1 MIRREF
7 RQALEA
13 QHNVLLAL
21 WVIFACGILIYI
33 AVAQIFLADRQLAI
47 SYAFAQTAK
56 MFIWFL
62 TFVDIATL
70 FWWKRRFLT
79 NEAILGGAKRY
90 KVLQALQGH
99 KGESEE
105 RAAAFVSSYVTG
117 KVVAFALAE
126 AVAIY
131 GFALVLTSHYFV
143 GQYILSI
150 GSGLLL
156 LLEFPSRGFL
166 TDLVD
171 AAETNRRSFNNEE
184 TA

>member
-1 MIRREF
+1 MIRRDF
-7 RQALEA
+7 REALEA
-13 QHNVLLAL
+13 QHTVLVAL

-70 FWWKRRFLT
+70 VWWKRRFLT
-79 NEAILGGAKRY
+79 REAILGGAKRY

-99 KGESEE
+99 KGETEE
-105 RAAAFVSSYVTG
+105 RAAALVSSYVTG
-117 KVVAFALAE
+117 KTVAFALAE

-143 GQYILSI
+143 GQYVLSAA
-150 GSGLLL
+150 SGLLL
-156 LLEFPSRGFL
+156 LLEFPSREFL

-171 AAETNRRSFNNEE
+171 AAETDRQSSGNKE

>member
-13 QHNVLLAL
+13 QHTVLVTL
-21 WVIFACGILIYI
+21 WVIFVCGILIYI

-62 TFVDIATL
+62 TFVDMATL
-70 FWWKRRFLT
+70 VWWKRRFLT
-79 NEAILGGAKRY
+79 REAILGGAKRY

-105 RAAAFVSSYVTG
+105 RAATLVSSYVTV

-150 GSGLLL
+150 ASGLLL
-156 LLEFPSRGFL
+156 LLEFPSRAFL
-166 TDLVD
+166 TDLLD
-171 AAETNRRSFNNEE
+171 AVETDGSYSNEE

>member
-1 MIRREF
+1 MIRRDF

-13 QHNVLLAL
+13 QHSVLLAL

-33 AVAQIFLADRQLAI
+33 AVAQIFLADKQLAI

-56 MFIWFL
+56 LFLWFL
-62 TFVDIATL
+62 TFVDIVTL
-70 FWWKRRFLT
+70 VWWKRRFL
-79 NEAILGGAKRY
+79 NKEAILGGVKRY
-90 KVLQALQGH
+90 KVLQALQDH

-105 RAAAFVSSYVTG
+105 RAALMVSSYVTG

-131 GFALVLTSHYFV
+131 GFALVLTSHYFI

-150 GSGLLL
+150 ASGILL
-156 LLEFPSRGFL
+156 LLEFPSRRFL
-166 TDLVD
+166 ADLI
-171 AAETNRRSFNNEE
+171 AAVEE
-184 TA
+184 N

>member
-13 QHNVLLAL
+13 QHTVLVAL

-33 AVAQIFLADRQLAI
+33 AIAQAFLADRQLAI

-56 MFIWFL
+56 MFIWSL
-62 TFVDIATL
+62 TLVDIATL
-70 FWWKRRFLT
+70 VWWKRRFLT
-79 NEAILGGAKRY
+79 REAILGGAKRY
-90 KVLQALQGH
+90 NVLQALQGH
-99 KGESEE
+99 KGATEE
-105 RAAAFVSSYVTG
+105 RAAALVSSYVTA

-143 GQYILSI
+143 GQYILSSA
-150 GSGLLL
+150 SGLLL
-156 LLEFPSRGFL
+156 LLEFPSRAFL

-171 AAETNRRSFNNEE
+171 AAETDRQSSGNKE